1 MRRTFRWICPFGV
14 AYLGFS
20 VELSGRIIQST
31 RPYAT
36 LASLLSW
43 KNERPAPKHTIGW
56 GSRNRTY
63 DGRVKICC
71 LAAWRYPMI
80 NAPARIRTQ
89 LYLSDCTS
97 RQICTPDI
105 PQGQIGFYL
114 DSTRN
119 PLLTQRHRPSGLSLL
134 WVVNAPGC
142 TFRARLRVRLCLCS
156 ANRGSYP
163 RHRQQP
169 IPRP

>member
-20 VELSGRIIQST
+20 VELSGRIVQPT

-43 KNERPAPKHTIGW
+43 KNERPAPKHAIGW
-56 GSRNRTY
+56 GSRSRTY
-63 DGRVKICC
+63 DSSVKGCC
-71 LAAWRYPMI
+71 LTAWRYPII
-80 NAPARIRTQ
+80 NAPAGIRTQ
-89 LYLSDCTS
+89 LYLPGIASASDMHT
-97 RQICTPDI
+97 DI

-119 PLLTQRHRPSGLSLL
+119 PLPSQRIGRLGWFVLR
-134 WVVNAPGC
+134 VVNAPGC
-142 TFRARLRVRLCLCS
+142 TVRARLRVRL
-156 ANRGSYP
+156 
-163 RHRQQP
+163 
-169 IPRP
+169 